1 MKRVMSSE
9 SIMSFGWCN
18 VVKRWDYLEWEL
30 VREYA
35 SDEVGQI
42 AYESNCCEKSSA
54 IRVSIVPSN
63 QLARKGRAR
72 PSTDCRRA
80 FSMS

>member
-1 MKRVMSSE
+1 MWRS
-9 SIMSFGWCN
+9 GG
-18 VVKRWDYLEWEL
+18 DYLEWEL

-42 AYESNCCEKSSA
+42 AYESDHCEELSTM
-54 IRVSIVPSN
+54 RVSAVPSN
-63 QLARKGRAR
+63 QLARKGRAS

-80 FSMS
+80 FSTS